1 LGTNKHYNIAVIGL
15 GYVGLPLFM
24 ELNKSFQC
32 VGFDISTERII
43 ELKKGH
49 DRTNMISPSQLS
61 RIKARFT
68 DDEKFIKSP
77 NIYIV
82 TVPTPITKKN
92 EPDLS
97 PIKSATRLIAKYLKK
112 GDIVVFE
119 STVYPGLT
127 EEICVPLLEKSGL
140 VYKKDF
146 NCGYSPERINPGDK
160 KKTIRNIKKIVSASN
175 KESLDTLKEI
185 YETIIDAGIHIA
197 SSIKIAEAAKV
208 IENTQRDINIAL
220 INELSIIFN
229 QLDIP
234 TREVLDA
241 AGTKWNFL
249 NFEPGLVGGHCIGVD
264 PYYLT
269 HKAKETG
276 YIPEMIL
283 AGRKIN
289 DEMHLNIIKRI
300 KNYIKSKNI
309 KKPKVLLLGLT
320 FKENCNDTRNS
331 KSIEL
336 LQKISTF
343 SSIKVTYSDP
353 YINSKIV
360 KNKNCIFLRQD
371 LLVKDLRKYD
381 VILITV
387 PHKEYQRKNINLSK
401 MLSKEG
407 IIFDLKGVIK
417 GYKDYMSL

>member
-1 LGTNKHYNIAVIGL
+1 MMKNL
-15 GYVGLPLFM
+15 
-24 ELNKSFQC
+24 
-32 VGFDISTERII
+32 
-43 ELKKGH
+43 LKAP
-49 DRTNMISPSQLS
+49 T
-61 RIKARFT
+61 
-68 DDEKFIKSP
+68 
-77 NIYIV
+77 YIV
-82 TVPTPITKKN
+82 TVPTPITKN

-283 AGRKIN
+283 AGRK
-289 DEMHLNIIKRI
+289 
-300 KNYIKSKNI
+300 
-309 KKPKVLLLGLT
+309 
-320 FKENCNDTRNS
+320 
-331 KSIEL
+331 
-336 LQKISTF
+336 
-343 SSIKVTYSDP
+343 
-353 YINSKIV
+353 
-360 KNKNCIFLRQD
+360 NK
-371 LLVKDLRKYD
+371 
-381 VILITV
+381 
-387 PHKEYQRKNINLSK
+387 
-401 MLSKEG
+401 
-407 IIFDLKGVIK
+407 
-417 GYKDYMSL
+417 